1 MPKTPAQDKCFQPNT
16 TLAFALMILV
26 RAAVS
31 AIPAF
36 ATVRDGRL
44 PNRARVS
51 LALANKGARRLARF
65 GIERTIAVDAWRDLR
80 AHRLGIRPCCGD
92 HYEATGILQI
102 EDNG

>member
-1 MPKTPAQDKCFQPNT
+1 
-16 TLAFALMILV
+16 V

-36 ATVRDGRL
+36 ARVGDGRL
-44 PNRARVS
+44 PSRARVL

-65 GIERTIAVDAWRDLR
+65 GIERTIAVDASRDLH
-80 AHRLGIRPCCGD
+80 AHRRGIGPCSGD
-92 HYEATGILQI
+92 RYEATGILQI